1 MLRIKATTGGSECP
15 ELNYMTA
22 FNVGKRGWGGMVS
35 LKSLVFSFFK
45 AAN

>member
-22 FNVGKRGWGGMVS
+22 FNVGKRDWGGGLSEKVTFEYRS
-35 LKSLVFSFFK
+35 
-45 AAN
+45 